1 MYAIIEDSGGQ
12 LMVRQ
17 GDVIDVDLRDLAA
30 NAGTVTFDKVLML
43 AGEGSAA
50 KFGMPY
56 LSGASVVGEIVMNDV
71 DGVQTHEFKGEKLVI
86 NKYRRRKNSKRKQ
99 GHRQRF
105 MKVRVTSIK
114 G

>member
-17 GDVIDVDLRDLAA
+17 GEVIDVDLRDLPA
-30 NAGTVTFDKVLML
+30 NAKTVTFDKVLMVASDGAKAKL
-43 AGEGSAA
+43 GQPYVAGAT
-50 KFGMPY
+50 
-56 LSGASVVGEIVMNDV
+56 VVGEIVMHEV
-71 DGVQTHEFKGEKLVI
+71 EGVTTHEFKGEKLVI
-86 NKYRRRKNSKRKQ
+86 HKYRRRKNSKRKQ

-105 MKVRVTSIK
+105 MKVKVTSIK